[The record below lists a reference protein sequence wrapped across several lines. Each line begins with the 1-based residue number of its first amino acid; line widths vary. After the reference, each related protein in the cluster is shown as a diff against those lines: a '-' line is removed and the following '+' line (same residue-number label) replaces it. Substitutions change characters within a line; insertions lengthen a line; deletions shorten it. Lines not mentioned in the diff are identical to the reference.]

1 MNKKIKRTIV
11 LLSLI
16 MLVFTGLVGAAA
28 PKYVF
33 YFIGDG
39 MGASQRQSAQ
49 YFLQSEKGEE
59 AKLTMNMLPVA
70 GMITTHSS
78 DSLVT
83 DSAAAGTALATGYKT
98 DNGVI
103 AQLPDG
109 RNVKTLME
117 LARDKGMAAGIVTST
132 RLTHATPATFVSHN
146 ESRYNAD
153 QIADEYLESGVEYFA
168 GGGYRYFVPQDGS
181 VAKSKRKDNK
191 NIIQGFA
198 DKGYDVFVTESDTAK
213 FRDFTVDGKKKMFAA
228 FTYSHLPYELDR
240 DESQVPSLAE
250 MTAKGINV
258 LNEYEDGFFMM
269 VEGGRID
276 HACHANDP
284 AGSIH
289 DTIAFDNAL
298 KEAYEFYEQHPDETL
313 ILVAADHETG
323 GFGLGFGTE
332 YFLKMEAVEK
342 VKLTTAD
349 VLNSGA
355 GKYNG
360 DRTELFSFI
369 AENMGLNDLTELEK
383 AKIET
388 AMDMVDTGIE
398 DNSNQYGG
406 YDPVAITVTHIISER
421 ANMNWTTYAHSGTA
435 VPISA
440 VGVGAEKLGGFKDNT
455 EIAKAVASI
464 IEVNLDQI
472 AQIEDGNSFAIGK

>member
-1 MNKKIKRTIV
+1 MNKKISKTVI
-11 LLSLI
+11 LFSLI
-16 MLVFTGLVGAAA
+16 MLVFTGFVGAAA

-39 MGASQRQSAQ
+39 MGASQRQAAQ
-49 YFLQSEKGEE
+49 YYLQAEKGTAE
-59 AKLTMNMLPVA
+59 KLTMNMLPVA

-98 DNGVI
+98 NNGVI

-117 LARDKGMAAGIVTST
+117 LAKNKGMAAGVVTST
-132 RLTHATPATFVSHN
+132 RLTHATPATFVAHN

-153 QIADEYLESGVEYFA
+153 AIADEYLESGVEFFA
-168 GGGYRYFVPQDGS
+168 GGGYRYFVPQDNS

-191 NIIQGFA
+191 NLIKGFA
-198 DKGYDVFVTESDTAK
+198 DKGYNVFVTESDTAK
-213 FRDFTVDGKKKMFAA
+213 FRDFAVKGEEKVFAA

-240 DESQVPSLAE
+240 NESQVPSLAE
-250 MTAKGINV
+250 MTAKGIEV
-258 LNEYEDGFFMM
+258 LNEYNDGFFMM

-298 KEAYEFYEQHPDETL
+298 KEAYNFYEKHPEETL
-313 ILVAADHETG
+313 IVVAADHETG
-323 GFGLGFGTE
+323 GFGLGFGKN
-332 YFLKMEAVEK
+332 YFLKMDTVQK

-349 VLNSGA
+349 VLNYGQ
-355 GKYNG
+355 GKYDG
-360 DRTELFSFI
+360 DRAKFYSFI
-369 AENMGLNDLTELEK
+369 AENMGLNDLTEVEK
-383 AKIET
+383 AKIES
-388 AMDMVDTGIE
+388 AMEMVDEGLE
-398 DNSNQYGG
+398 GGANEYGG
-406 YDPVAITVTHIISER
+406 YDPVAVTVTHIISER

-455 EIAKAVASI
+455 EIAKAVASV
-464 IEVNLDQI
+464 IEVNLDQV
-472 AQIEDGNSFAIGK
+472 AQIEDGKSVAVSK